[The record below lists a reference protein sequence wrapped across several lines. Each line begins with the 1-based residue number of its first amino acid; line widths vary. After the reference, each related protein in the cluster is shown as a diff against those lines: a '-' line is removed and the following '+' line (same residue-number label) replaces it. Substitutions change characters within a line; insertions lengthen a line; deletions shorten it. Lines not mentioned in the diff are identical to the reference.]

1 MVWLFACGYV
11 VDCVFVVFCLV
22 KFGGG
27 FVIAIV
33 VCLVCLRL
41 GGLVLLRCGAY
52 ASGWVVICC
61 IASCFL
67 WLVRGLGVVGDC
79 VGVWLSGWCCCRA
92 MVGWLCLCCLLLF

>member
-52 ASGWVVICC
+52 ASWLGCDLLYCFLFFVVGAGFGCCWRLCWCLAFWVV
-61 IASCFL
+61 
-67 WLVRGLGVVGDC
+67 
-79 VGVWLSGWCCCRA
+79 
-92 MVGWLCLCCLLLF
+92 LL